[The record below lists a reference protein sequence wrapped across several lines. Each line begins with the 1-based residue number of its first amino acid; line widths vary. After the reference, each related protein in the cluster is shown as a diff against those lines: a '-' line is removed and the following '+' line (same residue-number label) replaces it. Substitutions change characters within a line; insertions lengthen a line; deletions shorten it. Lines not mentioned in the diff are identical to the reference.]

1 MEINAFRLIG
11 NVSLNGKMR
20 FYRLLPIWGTLFK
33 KRFHPLRLS

>member
-20 FYRLLPIWGTLFK
+20 FYRFFAHLGHII
-33 KRFHPLRLS
+33 